1 MGESEFVA
9 HFRSESELIDFA
21 GEAGRRLAAAKR
33 WPLLIGL
40 RGELGAGK
48 TTFVRALLRG
58 LGYEARVP
66 SPTYTLLEH
75 YAVGE
80 LVVVHLDL
88 YRLASEAEL
97 ENLGLRDWL
106 EAPATWVLIEWPD
119 RAPGLARRC
128 DLLLTFEETE
138 PGARRLTLRA
148 ATEAGIGVLRDSRD
162 SVLIKGP

>member
-1 MGESEFVA
+1 MGESELVV
-9 HFRSESELIDFA
+9 HLRSESELVDFA
-21 GEAGRRLAAAKR
+21 GQAGRRLAAAKR

-58 LGYEARVP
+58 LGYEQRVP

-106 EAPATWVLIEWPD
+106 EKAATWVLIEWPD

-128 DLLLTFEETE
+128 DLLLTLEETE
-138 PGARRLTLRA
+138 PGARRVTLRA
-148 ATEAGIGVLRDSRD
+148 GTQAGIAALRESRD
-162 SVLIKGP
+162 DVSIKGR

>member
-1 MGESEFVA
+1 MGESNVVIY
-9 HFRSESELIDFA
+9 FRSESELADYA
-21 GEAGRRLAAAKR
+21 GETGRRLAAAKR

-75 YAVGE
+75 YVVGE

-88 YRLASEAEL
+88 YRLASEVEL

-106 EAPATWVLIEWPD
+106 EAPATWVLTEWPD

-128 DLLLTFEETE
+128 DLLLTLEEVE
-138 PGARRLTLRA
+138 PGTRRLIVLAGTPVGI
-148 ATEAGIGVLRDSRD
+148 EALRDSRNER
-162 SVLIKGP
+162 LN

>member
-1 MGESEFVA
+1 MGESELVI
-9 HFRSESELIDFA
+9 HFRSESELTDFA
-21 GEAGRRLAAAKR
+21 GETGRRLAATKR

-66 SPTYTLLEH
+66 SPTYTLLEQ

-88 YRLASEAEL
+88 YRLASEVEL

-106 EAPATWVLIEWPD
+106 ETPATWVLIEWPD
-119 RAPGLARRC
+119 RAPELARRC
-128 DLLLTFEETE
+128 DLLLTLEETE
-138 PGARRLTLRA
+138 PGTRRLTLSA
-148 ATEAGIGVLRDSRD
+148 GTQAGIAALRDSHDER
-162 SVLIKGP
+162 LK

>member
-1 MGESEFVA
+1 MGESDLVI
-9 HFRSESELIDFA
+9 HFGSEAELIDFA
-21 GEAGRRLAAAKR
+21 GKAGRRLAAAKR

-40 RGELGAGK
+40 RGDLGAGK

-75 YAVGE
+75 YAVGG
-80 LVVVHLDL
+80 LAVVHLDL
-88 YRLASEAEL
+88 YRLASESEL

-119 RAPGLARRC
+119 RVPELARRC
-128 DLLLTFEETE
+128 DLQLTLEETE
-138 PGARRLTLRA
+138 PGSRRLTIS
-148 ATEAGIGVLRDSRD
+148 AGTPAGSGALRDSRD
-162 SVLIKGP
+162 EHLN

>member
-1 MGESEFVA
+1 MGESELVA
-9 HFRSESELIDFA
+9 HFRSELELIDFA
-21 GEAGRRLAAAKR
+21 GEAARRLAAAKR

-128 DLLLTFEETE
+128 DLLLTLEETE

-148 ATEAGIGVLRDSRD
+148 ATGAGIGALRDSRET
-162 SVLIKGP
+162 VLIKGP

>member
-1 MGESEFVA
+1 MGESDLVIY
-9 HFRSESELIDFA
+9 FRSESELTDYA
-21 GEAGRRLAAAKR
+21 AETGRRLAAARR

-48 TTFVRALLRG
+48 TTFARALLRG
-58 LGYEARVP
+58 LGYTARVP

-75 YAVGE
+75 YVVGE

-128 DLLLTFEETE
+128 DLVLTLEEVD
-138 PGARRLTLRA
+138 PGARRLVVLAGTP
-148 ATEAGIGVLRDSRD
+148 AGIAALRDSRNEH
-162 SVLIKGP
+162 LN

>member
-1 MGESEFVA
+1 MGESGLVV
-9 HFRSESELIDFA
+9 HFGSESELVDFA
-21 GEAGRRLAAAKR
+21 GEAGRRLAAAKC

-66 SPTYTLLEH
+66 SPTYTLLEQ
-75 YAVGE
+75 YAIGE
-80 LVVVHLDL
+80 LVIVHLDL
-88 YRLASEAEL
+88 YRLASETEL

-106 EAPATWVLIEWPD
+106 ETAATWVLIEWPD

-128 DLLLTFEETE
+128 DLLLTLEEGE
-138 PGARRLTLRA
+138 PGTRRLTLRSG
-148 ATEAGIGVLRDSRD
+148 TEAGIAALRNSREER
-162 SVLIKGP
+162 LN

>member
-1 MGESEFVA
+1 MGESELLV

-21 GEAGRRLAAAKR
+21 GEAGRRLVAAKR

-80 LVVVHLDL
+80 LGIVHFDL

-106 EAPATWVLIEWPD
+106 ETAATWVLIEWPD

-128 DLLLTFEETE
+128 DLLLTLEETD
-138 PGARRLTLRA
+138 PGMRRLTLRA
-148 ATEAGIGVLRDSRD
+148 GTPAGIAALKDSRD
-162 SVLIKGP
+162 SVLIKRP

>member
-1 MGESEFVA
+1 MGESELVI
-9 HFRSESELIDFA
+9 HLRSESELIDFA
-21 GEAGRRLAAAKR
+21 GVAGRRLAAAKR

-75 YAVGE
+75 YTVGE

-88 YRLASEAEL
+88 YRLGSEAEL

-106 EAPATWVLIEWPD
+106 ETTATWVLIEWPD

-128 DLLLTFEETE
+128 DLLLTLEETE
-138 PGARRLTLRA
+138 PDMRRLTLQA
-148 ATEAGIGVLRDSRD
+148 GTLAGIAALRDSCDER
-162 SVLIKGP
+162 LN

>member
-1 MGESEFVA
+1 MGESELVV
-9 HFRSESELIDFA
+9 HFRSESELADFA
-21 GEAGRRLAAAKR
+21 GETGRRLAAAKR

-66 SPTYTLLEH
+66 SPTYTLLER
-75 YAVGE
+75 YAIGE

-88 YRLASEAEL
+88 YRLASEVEL

-106 EAPATWVLIEWPD
+106 ETPATWVLIEWPD
-119 RAPGLARRC
+119 RAPELARRC
-128 DLLLTFEETE
+128 DLLLTLEEKE
-138 PGARRLTLRA
+138 PGTRRLTLSA
-148 ATEAGIGVLRDSRD
+148 GTQAGIAALRDSHDER
-162 SVLIKGP
+162 LK

>member
-1 MGESEFVA
+1 MGESEFVIN
-9 HFRSESELIDFA
+9 FSSELELIDFA
-21 GEAGRRLAAAKR
+21 GKAGRRLAAAKR

-48 TTFVRALLRG
+48 TTFARALLRG

-75 YAVGE
+75 YTVGE

-88 YRLASEAEL
+88 YRLASEEEL

-106 EAPATWVLIEWPD
+106 ERDSTWVLIEWPD
-119 RAPGLARRC
+119 RAPRLSRRC
-128 DLLLTFEETE
+128 DLLLTLEELE
-138 PGARRLTLRA
+138 PGTRRLTLRA
-148 ATEAGIGVLRDSRD
+148 GTQAGIAALRASRD
-162 SVLIKGP
+162 ERLN

>member
-1 MGESEFVA
+1 MGEPDLVIHFGSEA
-9 HFRSESELIDFA
+9 ELIDFA
-21 GEAGRRLAAAKR
+21 GKASRRLAAAKR

-58 LGYEARVP
+58 LGYQARVP

-75 YAVGE
+75 YTVAG
-80 LVVVHLDL
+80 LAVVHLDL
-88 YRLASEAEL
+88 YRLASESEL

-119 RAPGLARRC
+119 RGARTGSTLRSALRARR
-128 DLLLTFEETE
+128 DIAGWPTPHGAGRN
-138 PGARRLTLRA
+138 PGRDRGF
-148 ATEAGIGVLRDSRD
+148 AG
-162 SVLIKGP
+162 

>member
-1 MGESEFVA
+1 MGESELVT
-9 HFRSESELIDFA
+9 HFGSEAELIDFA
-21 GEAGRRLAAAKR
+21 GEAGRRLAAARR

-66 SPTYTLLEH
+66 SPTYTLLEQ

-88 YRLASEAEL
+88 YRLANEAEL

-128 DLLLTFEETE
+128 DLLLTLGENE
-138 PGARRLTLRA
+138 PGTRRLTMRA
-148 ATEAGIGVLRDSRD
+148 GTRAGIAALRDSRD
-162 SVLIKGP
+162 ERLN

>member
-1 MGESEFVA
+1 MGESELVV
-9 HFRSESELIDFA
+9 HLRSESELIDFA

-40 RGELGAGK
+40 VGELGAGK

-75 YAVGE
+75 YALGD

-88 YRLASEAEL
+88 YRLSSESEL

-106 EAPATWVLIEWPD
+106 ERPATWVLIEWPN

-128 DLLLTFEETE
+128 DLLLTLEETE
-138 PGARRLTLRA
+138 PGSRRLLMRA
-148 ATEAGIGVLRDSRD
+148 GTRAGIEALRDSRD
-162 SVLIKGP
+162 ERLN

>member
-1 MGESEFVA
+1 MGESELVV
-9 HFRSESELIDFA
+9 HLRSESELVDFA
-21 GEAGRRLAAAKR
+21 GAAGRRLAAAKR

-48 TTFVRALLRG
+48 TTLVRALLRG
-58 LGYEARVP
+58 LGYAARVP

-80 LVVVHLDL
+80 LAVVHLDL

-106 EAPATWVLIEWPD
+106 EKAATWVLIEWPE
-119 RAPGLARRC
+119 RAPELARRC
-128 DLLLTFEETE
+128 DLLLTLEETE
-138 PGARRLTLRA
+138 PGMRRLTLRA
-148 ATEAGIGVLRDSRD
+148 GTQAGILALRDSRD
-162 SVLIKGP
+162 ERLN

>member
-1 MGESEFVA
+1 MGESELVI

-33 WPLLIGL
+33 WPLLLGL

-75 YAVGE
+75 YTVGE

-88 YRLASEAEL
+88 YRLASEVEL

-106 EAPATWVLIEWPD
+106 ETDATWVLIEWPD

-128 DLLLTFEETE
+128 DLLLTLEETE
-138 PGARRLTLRA
+138 PGMRRVTLRA
-148 ATEAGIGVLRDSRD
+148 GTQAGIAALRKSREEG
-162 SVLIKGP
+162 LN

>member
-1 MGESEFVA
+1 MGESELVT
-9 HFRSESELIDFA
+9 HFRSESELVDYA
-21 GEAGRRLAAAKR
+21 GKTGRRLAAERR

-106 EAPATWVLIEWPD
+106 EAPATWVLVEWPD

-128 DLLLTFEETE
+128 DMLLTLEERE
-138 PGARRLTLRA
+138 PGTRRLTVRA
-148 ATEAGIGVLRDSRD
+148 GTQAGIEALRDSRD
-162 SVLIKGP
+162 ERLK

>member
-1 MGESEFVA
+1 MGESDLVIDFG
-9 HFRSESELIDFA
+9 SESELIDFA
-21 GEAGRRLAAAKR
+21 GKAGRRLVAAKR

-40 RGELGAGK
+40 RGDLGAGK

-75 YAVGE
+75 YTVAG
-80 LVVVHLDL
+80 LSIVHLDL
-88 YRLASEAEL
+88 YRLASESEL

-119 RAPGLARRC
+119 RAPELARRC
-128 DLLLTFEETE
+128 DLLFVLEETS
-138 PGARRLTLRA
+138 PGSRRLTVRPG
-148 ATEAGIGVLRDSRD
+148 TRAGIEALQESRD
-162 SVLIKGP
+162 EHLN

>member
-1 MGESEFVA
+1 MGESELVA
-9 HFRSESELIDFA
+9 HFGSESELIDFA
-21 GEAGRRLAAAKR
+21 AEAGRRLAAAKR

-106 EAPATWVLIEWPD
+106 ETASTWVLIEWPD
-119 RAPGLARRC
+119 RAPALTRRC
-128 DLLLTFEETE
+128 DLVLTLEERA
-138 PGARRLTLRA
+138 PGTRRLTLRPG
-148 ATEAGIGVLRDSRD
+148 TQAGIAALRDSRD
-162 SVLIKGP
+162 EQVN